1 MDSSQRADSTAKPNC
16 ERRADDDS
24 SHNHGRAVLVTCYMT
39 GSTEGKNLGAAGYS
53 HDFVAKLFAQLLSR
67 WGKVIPVPEPKK
79 NLETIA
85 REVREQ
91 GLDPVHLSVLPFQD
105 VHLSETIPNVVMPAW
120 EFPEVPDHGFDG
132 NPQNDWPATA
142 DRCDLV
148 LVSGPF
154 TEQALRR
161 GKAKVPI
168 RFVQVPTPDPYFS
181 VPQWDSCQKI
191 RIDCPAYVFPQQ
203 RVPASSVSLL
213 RRCREGVTSLF
224 RNCHVRNWKLPT
236 WGRAGRSSSGERMT
250 LPYASSSTIDLSGIV
265 YTSVFNPHDGRKNW
279 KDLLTGFLLALG
291 DREDATLV
299 LKLVTKNADAVK
311 EVIRYYQDR
320 DVPHRCQVV
329 VICDFLTEQQM
340 VQLAEATT
348 YYLQTTKAEGNCLP
362 LMNYL
367 AAGRPGISPN
377 HSAMSDYFDHSV
389 GFVIE
394 SHPEPSAW
402 PHDSRLRIRSTWARL
417 VWPSIVAQIQ
427 QGYHLAKDHPEQYAS
442 LASRC
447 RTKMDSWAS
456 NEAVWGRLR
465 KALDALVDRDL
476 LQAAPPTRV
485 VAEDESR
492 TAA

>member
-1 MDSSQRADSTAKPNC
+1 MDSKPRAVNNAMPKH
-16 ERRADDDS
+16 ERNSDNKASADDR
-24 SHNHGRAVLVTCYMT
+24 RAVLLTCYMT

-53 HDFVAKLFAQLLSR
+53 HDFVAKLFSQLLSR
-67 WGKVIPVPEPKK
+67 WGKVVPVPEPKK
-79 NLETIA
+79 NLEAAAQEA
-85 REVREQ
+85 RDQ
-91 GLDPVHLSVLPFQD
+91 GFDPVHFSVLPFQD
-105 VHLSETIPNVVMPAW
+105 VSLSQTIPNVVMPAW

-161 GKAKVPI
+161 GNAKVPI
-168 RFVQVPTPDPYFS
+168 RFVQVPTPDEFFS
-181 VPQWDSCQKI
+181 VPDWVPGQKI
-191 RIDCPAYVFPQQ
+191 SIDCPAFVFPQPTIQ
-203 RVPASSVSLL
+203 AATASLL
-213 RRCREGVTSLF
+213 WRWYEGATSLF
-224 RNCHVRNWKLPT
+224 RT
-236 WGRAGRSSSGERMT
+236 WGWARHTSFGERMA
-250 LPYASSSTIDLSGIV
+250 LPYQSTSPIDLSGIV
-265 YTSVFNPHDGRKNW
+265 YTSVFNPYDGRKNW
-279 KDLLTGFLLALG
+279 KDLLTGFLFALG

-299 LKLVTKNADAVK
+299 LKLVTKNVEAVK
-311 EVIRYYQDR
+311 EVINYYIDR
-320 DVPHRCQVV
+320 DIRHRCKVV

-340 VQLAEATT
+340 AQLAAAST

-377 HSAMSDYFDHSV
+377 HSAMSDYFDQSV

-402 PHDSRLRIRSTWARL
+402 PHDKRLRIRSTWARL

-427 QGYHLAKDHPEQYAS
+427 KGYHLAKEHPEQYAS

-447 RTKMDSWAS
+447 RTKMHAWAG
-456 NEAVWGRLR
+456 NETVWGRLR
-465 KALDALVDRDL
+465 EALDALIDGGLRQDVPSTCVI
-476 LQAAPPTRV
+476 AADAPKK
-485 VAEDESR
+485 
-492 TAA
+492 AA